1 MLIYARPTDEPLFGE
16 TPSGVL
22 VNQHEK
28 EIIMAQYR
36 STPRQLHDDRLKA
49 RVEPTKGYT
58 YQICRYDADDRF
70 VNTIATL
77 DCHGLDRANRQFAQ
91 MLCAAP
97 DMMRLLLDIFSKHQN
112 DLPADVLDR
121 IATTI
126 DNTKE

>member
-1 MLIYARPTDEPLFGE
+1 MPRYTD
-16 TPSGVL
+16 
-22 VNQHEK
+22 
-28 EIIMAQYR
+28 
-36 STPRQLHDDRLKA
+36 TPREIHDDRLKA
-49 RVEPTKGYT
+49 RVEPSKGLT
-58 YQICRYDADDRF
+58 YQICRFDSDGRF

-77 DCHGLDRANRQFAQ
+77 DTFGLDRANRQFAQ

-97 DMMRLLLDIFSKHQN
+97 DMMGLLLDIYAKHQN